1 MKEII
6 NETINFIRETNDYEL
21 IREKLIAFH
30 PADLNTIF
38 SKFTKEI
45 RLKVYEA
52 LSDDD
57 LATVFSY
64 LDNPE
69 KFLEDLSLK
78 RVAAILD
85 EMEIDDVNDILDEVE
100 DEALKA
106 LYIESLSSKR
116 KLELQYTSTIKE
128 DRVGRIMSTNY
139 IVVDASSDVK
149 DAMKRLIKEADE
161 SEIIDPIFVTEN
173 DKFLG
178 VLSLNDLIIAR
189 SPKQI
194 KDIIEDKPVSV
205 NVDETIINATKIIRN
220 YSLNALPIL
229 DDGTLVG
236 ILTSDDAFELYS
248 DIVDTQYAG
257 LAAVSSDDLDDKR
270 FFKRLLERLPW
281 LIALLILG
289 IITTNLLSTFEDI
302 IEQVT
307 ILVMFQILIL
317 DMAGNVG
324 TQSLAVTIISLVH
337 NDNQMT
343 KKQTWK
349 HIGKEVLIN
358 VFNSFL
364 LMIIS
369 FIVSY
374 VFISFYPTEHSAVK
388 LAFTISLSMG
398 LTLII
403 SAFFGAML
411 PILFSKIKVNPAV
424 ASGPLITTINDIVAI
439 LIYFNLAA
447 LLFGLY

>member
-411 PILFSKIKVNPAV
+411 PIFFSKIKVNPAV